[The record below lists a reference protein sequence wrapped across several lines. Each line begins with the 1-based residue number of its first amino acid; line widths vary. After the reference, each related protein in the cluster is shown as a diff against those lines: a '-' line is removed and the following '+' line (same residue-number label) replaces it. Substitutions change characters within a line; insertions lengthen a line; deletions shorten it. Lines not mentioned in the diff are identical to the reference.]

1 MAEAR
6 IAPVDPTTFELEEYS
21 TSDENLISSI
31 EVSTLFNPS
40 TDYIEYYIY
49 NPNNGGLI
57 FPPSEVSANYTN
69 YTLEDNI
76 LTINPENDL
85 NSAGYLEGTYNTFY
99 NFLSTKL
106 SSNFDQRYYISE
118 ISSDRT
124 EIRLD
129 SNTISVENIISSSL
143 EYIEEREAD
152 EYYPDF
158 YLNLGNNQL
167 IIANNILLDTDTVLI
182 KLYEPLPS
190 QYQLKD
196 TLWVVEQVAEPIAYL
211 VELINIPIIVD
222 NSIRLKGPNL
232 NIKVKGQVNNSTEAS
247 DFNSLIETGV
257 TSSLQQINSF
267 YADPSVKINIDYTE
281 FSNFIKFSSA
291 EKRLNNF
298 FYKIG
303 QIESWTDSAQ
313 SGSNINIV
321 STSGSTAYYQ
331 NLINETIDQF
341 DNYEYFLYFSSGSK
355 SYPKTNT
362 EQPYNQANSTSTLA
376 QNWITASL
384 STASIYDENNQDW
397 VYYAIPEYLR
407 EDPSNQPYL
416 DFTNMVG
423 HFYDE
428 NIWVY
433 IKDITNKWDSDN
445 RIDAGISRDLIAQQL
460 RDLGFNLYENQF
472 SSFNLFSATLGL
484 TPSGS
489 YFPFPYMTGSL
500 PTPSGFEYVNA
511 SITGSNEILPQD
523 DVNKRLYKRIYN
535 NLPYLYKKKGTIDG
549 IRTLATIYGIP
560 NTLLRIDEF
569 GGKDKTNVNDWD
581 YWFEQFN
588 YKYESTGDAYVA
600 TTWSLDPG
608 WGSSE
613 DRPETVE
620 FRFKS
625 LPADASLPRSQSL
638 WSLDN
643 GRRVKAVLE
652 YDIDLLTSSSF
663 SGSIPDP
670 TYQSGSL
677 RFTTDDFVTSTVLSL
692 PFLDGNWWN
701 VSITRDEPL
710 NYTLRAANSLYSGS
724 NGSSLGWEA
733 SSSFVS
739 GDEDGWITGEKSYFP
754 SLDRDAIDDY
764 VAFTG
769 SYQEIRY
776 YNTVLNSQSF
786 FDHTMNPQ
794 SFEGNSING
803 APDELAFRATLGG
816 ELFTGSLSMHPKVS
830 GSWVSQ
836 SSFINNN
843 SRFNLEGESVFAV
856 NREYVFMDQPAVGLK
871 NRITDKIRQIDL
883 NLPEG
888 SQQLSNIRSIQQ
900 DTETDDAYTNTVN
913 QVEVVLSPTNQI
925 NDDIISSIGYLN
937 IGEYIGDPRE
947 AISGSTSYRE
957 LDDLRDDYFLKYTGN
972 YDWTDFTRLIKFFD
986 NSLFKVIK
994 DFIPSKISSATGIS
1008 IKQHLLERQKQPAP
1022 SASYSEP
1029 IYTGSIGQTP
1039 GLLSGSRYYT
1049 SSGNFESIPLESIT
1063 GSQGGTLPIFVPG
1076 TNYTVNQIVN
1086 VTQSWEGSYM
1096 TPFGVQ
1102 EFTQDDAREFINGE
1116 FSGSTIIAT
1125 TQSLNP
1131 NNSLLKANTLTIQY
1145 DVTGSTT
1152 DNDANAGELLWK
1164 DGSVS
1169 NLGVSKDLYISEIV
1183 INAEDLNGV
1192 DSTLAFQNLKA
1203 GDKVTFTFNYELDIP

>member
-49 NPNNGGLI
+49 NPNNGGLV
-57 FPPSEVSANYTN
+57 FPPSEISANYTN

-76 LTINPENDL
+76 LSINPEADL
-85 NSAGYLEGTYNTFY
+85 KASGYLEGTYNTFY
-99 NFLSTKL
+99 NFLSTRL
-106 SSNFDQRYYISE
+106 SSNFNQRYYISE

-129 SNTISVENIISSSL
+129 SNTISTENIISSSL
-143 EYIEEREAD
+143 EYIQEREAD

-158 YLNLGNNQL
+158 YLNFGSNQL
-167 IIANNILLDTDTVLI
+167 VIANNILLDTDTVLI

-211 VELINIPIIVD
+211 IELIQIPIVVD
-222 NSIRLKGPNL
+222 NSIKLKGPNL
-232 NIKVKGQVNNSTEAS
+232 NIKVKGQVNNSTEPT
-247 DFNSLIETGV
+247 DFNSLTETGV

-267 YADPSVKINIDYTE
+267 YEDPSIQINVDYTN

-291 EKRLNNF
+291 KKRIENF

-303 QIESWTDSAQ
+303 QIENWTDLAQ
-313 SGSNINIV
+313 SGSNVSIT

-341 DNYEYFLYFSSGSK
+341 DNYEYFLYFTSGSN

-362 EQPYNQANSTSTLA
+362 TKPYDQADSTSALA
-376 QNWITASL
+376 QTWITSSL
-384 STASIYDENNQDW
+384 VNAETYDENNQDW

-407 EDPSNQPYL
+407 EDLSNQPYL

-433 IKDITNKWDSDN
+433 IKDITNKWDNDN
-445 RIDAGISRDLIAQQL
+445 RIDSGISRDLIAQQL

-472 SSFNLFSATLGL
+472 SSFNLFVSTLGL

-489 YFPFPYMTGSL
+489 YFPFPNMTGSL
-500 PTPSGFEYVNA
+500 PTPSGFEYVNN

-535 NLPYLYKKKGTIDG
+535 NLSYLYKKKGTVDG

-608 WGSSE
+608 WNSSE

-625 LPADASLPRSQSL
+625 LPADTSLPRSQSL
-638 WSLDN
+638 WSLDD
-643 GRRVKAVLE
+643 GSQVKAVLE
-652 YDIDLLTSSSF
+652 YDISLLTSASF

-677 RFTTDDFVTSTVLSL
+677 RFTTDDFVTSTVISL
-692 PFLDGNWWN
+692 PFLNGDWWN
-701 VSITRDEPL
+701 VSITRDDKFD
-710 NYTLRAANSLYSGS
+710 YTLRAANSLYSGS

-733 SSSFVS
+733 SSSFTS
-739 GDEDGWITGEKSYFP
+739 ADETGWINGEFSYFP
-754 SLDRDAIDDY
+754 SLNRNTIGNY
-764 VAFTG
+764 RPFTG

-776 YNTVLNSQSF
+776 YNTALNSQSF

-794 SFEGNSING
+794 SFEGNSINS

-836 SSFINNN
+836 SSFTDNN

-856 NREYVFMDQPAVGLK
+856 NREYVFMDQPAVGIK
-871 NRITDKIRQIDL
+871 NRITDKIRQIDFK
-883 NLPEG
+883 P
-888 SQQLSNIRSIQQ
+888 
-900 DTETDDAYTNTVN
+900 
-913 QVEVVLSPTNQI
+913 
-925 NDDIISSIGYLN
+925 
-937 IGEYIGDPRE
+937 PR
-947 AISGSTSYRE
+947 R
-957 LDDLRDDYFLKYTGN
+957 F
-972 YDWTDFTRLIKFFD
+972 
-986 NSLFKVIK
+986 
-994 DFIPSKISSATGIS
+994 
-1008 IKQHLLERQKQPAP
+1008 
-1022 SASYSEP
+1022 
-1029 IYTGSIGQTP
+1029 
-1039 GLLSGSRYYT
+1039 
-1049 SSGNFESIPLESIT
+1049 
-1063 GSQGGTLPIFVPG
+1063 
-1076 TNYTVNQIVN
+1076 
-1086 VTQSWEGSYM
+1086 
-1096 TPFGVQ
+1096 
-1102 EFTQDDAREFINGE
+1102 
-1116 FSGSTIIAT
+1116 STII
-1125 TQSLNP
+1125 
-1131 NNSLLKANTLTIQY
+1131 
-1145 DVTGSTT
+1145 
-1152 DNDANAGELLWK
+1152 
-1164 DGSVS
+1164 
-1169 NLGVSKDLYISEIV
+1169 
-1183 INAEDLNGV
+1183 
-1192 DSTLAFQNLKA
+1192 
-1203 GDKVTFTFNYELDIP
+1203 